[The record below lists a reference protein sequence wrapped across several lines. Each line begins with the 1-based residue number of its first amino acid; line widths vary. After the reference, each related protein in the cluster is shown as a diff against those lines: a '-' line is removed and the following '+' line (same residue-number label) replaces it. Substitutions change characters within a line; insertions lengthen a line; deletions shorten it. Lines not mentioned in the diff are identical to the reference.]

1 MKKLLALLLA
11 ALMLAGVA
19 CAETSLLGG
28 WTCTASP
35 EMTEEAQAAFEKA
48 FATQVGVDYT
58 PVALLGTQLVS
69 GTNYCIL
76 CSATVVAPDAQPAYK
91 LVYLYQSLSGEVE
104 ILNIAD
110 LDLAAL
116 ATPAEV
122 QP

>member
-11 ALMLAGVA
+11 ALMLTGIA
-19 CAETSLLGG
+19 CAETSLVGG
-28 WTCTASP
+28 WTFTAAP

-48 FATQVGVDYT
+48 FATEVGVVYT

-69 GTNYCIL
+69 GLNYCIL
-76 CSATVVAPDAQPAYK
+76 CSATVVAPDAQPTYK
-91 LVYLYQSLSGEVE
+91 LVYLYQNLSGDVE

-116 ATPAEV
+116 ASPAEV